1 MTTTLELSARSRST
15 TDVERPIVPI
25 LIQVP
30 ALTVSSRRISR
41 PGTRR
46 RRLRKEVRVAGLT
59 MMSMLP
65 LTLLLLTLG
74 GAGPTERP
82 GIVVVNR
89 VPAAPVGAEVIAD
102 VVLTFDTER
111 TGPASTAIVPVV
123 FPGYLLPVDGLEEP
137 AHAGH

>member
-1 MTTTLELSARSRST
+1 MTTTLELAARSRSW
-15 TDVERPIVPI
+15 TDVERPVVPI

-30 ALTVSSRRISR
+30 ALTASSRRMCR
-41 PGTRR
+41 PVVRR

-65 LTLLLLTLG
+65 LTLLFLTLG
-74 GAGPTERP
+74 GAGPTDRPAMAIIERLP
-82 GIVVVNR
+82 A
-89 VPAAPVGAEVIAD
+89 VPVRAEVIAD

-111 TGPASTAIVPVV
+111 TGPAPTATVPVV

>member
-1 MTTTLELSARSRST
+1 MTIELSARSRST
-15 TDVERPIVPI
+15 TDVERPIMPI

-30 ALTVSSRRISR
+30 ALTASSRRMSR

-46 RRLRKEVRVAGLT
+46 RRLRKEVRVAGFT
-59 MMSMLP
+59 MMSILP
-65 LTLLLLTLG
+65 LTFLFLTLG
-74 GAGPTERP
+74 GARPSDRPTMA
-82 GIVVVNR
+82 VVDR
-89 VPAAPVGAEVIAD
+89 LPAVTGGAEVIAD

-111 TGPASTAIVPVV
+111 TGTAPTATVPVV